1 MNKEI
6 LIVDDEKEIRELCK
20 DILQGEDYNVA
31 LAGDAEEALKKMNDY
46 NFVLFIV
53 DIIMPKI
60 DGLEL
65 ILKIKQRQPLA
76 VIIVT
81 TGYSSI
87 EGAVRAVHAGAFQ
100 YLAKP
105 LNANELVSAVSKGL
119 EFHNFLYG
127 PLSETIEPVKEI
139 DEMRGILLFKDL
151 SEKSK
156 TKIYSVSKRISFE
169 KSDSLD
175 INLGKGFFVISEG
188 ELSVWY
194 NNTSIEYL
202 TKGDTWGEEEILG
215 ENSIFTNLRA
225 ESDIELLFFKLDKI
239 LEILKENNELE
250 LFKSNITKSIY
261 YKWIKSAQRIAM
273 LKLVNTNNI
282 IKI

>member
-1 MNKEI
+1 MNNEI

-20 DILQGEDYNVA
+20 DILKSEGYNVE
-31 LAGDAEEALKKMNDY
+31 LAKDAEEALQKMDNY

-65 ILKIKQRQPLA
+65 ILKIKEKRPLA

-105 LNANELVSAVSKGL
+105 LNANELVSAVNKGL
-119 EFHNFLYG
+119 EFYNFLYG
-127 PLSETIEPVKEI
+127 PLSETFEPVKEI
-139 DEMRGILLFKDL
+139 DKMRGILLFKDL
-151 SEKSK
+151 NETNKK
-156 TKIYSVSKRISFE
+156 KIYALSKKIML
-169 KSDSLD
+169 KKTDSLD
-175 INLGKGFFVISEG
+175 SHQQKGFFVVQEG

-202 TKGDTWGEEEILG
+202 TKGDTWGEEIILG
-215 ENSIFTNLRA
+215 ENSVFSSLRA
-225 ESDIELLFFKLDKI
+225 ETNSELLFFDFNKI
-239 LEILKENNELE
+239 LAIINETDDLE
-250 LFKSNITKSIY
+250 LFKLNTTKSIY

-273 LKLVNTNNI
+273 LKLINTNS
-282 IKI
+282 KI